1 MTINDILDYV
11 KSTPCNTNIEV
22 LRTMLETLTE
32 NSGIDTSDATVVAGD
47 ILLGKTAYA
56 KDKKITGTIPSK
68 EAQTYIPSGSEQT
81 IAAGQYLSA
90 VQTISAVPA
99 ETKTITPGKNAQ
111 TVNPTLGKWF
121 SSITVNG
128 DANLLAENIK
138 QGVTIFGVTGTYT
151 GDGTAQAANIDSG
164 IIAYSKGQKITG
176 TSTKVDTSD
185 ANATAADIAT
195 GKTAYVNGSKI
206 TGTGTITPAG

>member
-11 KSTPCNTNIEV
+11 KMTTYNTNIEV
-22 LRTMLETLTE
+22 LRTMLETLQE
-32 NSGIDTSDATVVAGD
+32 SSGVDTSDATAVAGD
-47 ILLGKTAYA
+47 ILAGKTAYA
-56 KDKKITGTIPSK
+56 KDKKLTGTISSK
-68 EAQTYIPSGSEQT
+68 DAKIYTPSGSQQVINSGVYLSGNQT
-81 IAAGQYLSA
+81 IA
-90 VQTISAVPA
+90 AVPA
-99 ETKTITPGKNAQ
+99 ETKTITPTKEAQ

-121 SSITVNG
+121 SSVIVNG
-128 DANLLAENIK
+128 DTNLLAENIK
-138 QGVTIFGVTGTYT
+138 LGVTIFGVTGTYT
-151 GDGTAQAANIDSG
+151 GDGTAQATNIDNG
-164 IIAYSKGQKITG
+164 VIAYSKGQKITG